1 MARRFHFPLD
11 TLLRV
16 RELRER
22 EAKRKVGLKQAE
34 IARLDRLDRETAE
47 EILRRQEALGARQRG
62 SFTSGDL
69 MRERAWIAYLRRTI
83 YQRQESRRE
92 LVKQLDELRKL
103 FLHAR
108 TQTRIIDKLRER
120 RWENYVKDRR
130 RREQSEA
137 DDLART
143 LLGYEG
149 IEKRRS

>member
-1 MARRFHFPLD
+1 MARRFHFPLE

-120 RWENYVKDRR
+120 RWEKYVKDRR

>member
-1 MARRFHFPLD
+1 MAKRFHFPLE

-47 EILRRQEALGARQRG
+47 EILRRQESLRTWQGG
-62 SFTSGDL
+62 GFTSGDL

-120 RWENYVKDRR
+120 RWEKYVKDRH

-149 IEKRRS
+149 IENKR